1 MQIRCRTASIGDPY
15 THGVVPTKRPFP
27 RLQPAS
33 TSDPSAIRANDWT
46 AFRQLGNLHDHWTL
60 KSWAPGQSGYYWYLT
75 FDDPALT
82 DLAERCQKTLADDG
96 IDPVP
101 LDALHMTLLNV
112 GKVGDVSGE
121 QLAGITAAAR
131 SRLAHIAPFDIE
143 VGPLTGS
150 RSALRF
156 SVAPWDNLLRLHRT
170 LREATAVHR
179 PTSRLAETTELRPHL
194 GIGYINR
201 PQNAAALIAD
211 VAALRDLPPVS
222 VRANKVDLVE
232 LRRDGRRYRWVECA
246 VLPLG

>member
-1 MQIRCRTASIGDPY
+1 M
-15 THGVVPTKRPFP
+15 VPTKRPFP
-27 RLQPAS
+27 LLQPAS

-46 AFRQLGNLHDHWTL
+46 AFRQLGTLHDHWTL
-60 KSWAPGQSGYYWYLT
+60 KSWEPGQSGYYWYLT

-82 DLAERCQKTLADDG
+82 DLAERCQKSLSDDG

-101 LDALHMTLLNV
+101 LDALHMTLLSV

-121 QLAGITAAAR
+121 QLAGIVDAAR
-131 SRLAHIAPFDIE
+131 ARLAGVEPFDVE

-156 SVAPWDNLLRLHRT
+156 SVTPWDSLLKLHRT
-170 LREATAVHR
+170 LREATATHR

-211 VAALRDLPPVS
+211 VAALRDLPPVTVQVS
-222 VRANKVDLVE
+222 KVDLVE
-232 LRRDGRRYRWVECA
+232 LRRDGRQYRWTDRA
-246 VLPLG
+246 VLPLV

>member
-1 MQIRCRTASIGDPY
+1 
-15 THGVVPTKRPFP
+15 VVPTKRPFP
-27 RLQPAS
+27 LPQPAS
-33 TSDPSAIRANDWT
+33 TSDPSAIRSNDWT
-46 AFRQLGNLHDHWTL
+46 AFRQLGNLQDHWTL

-101 LDALHMTLLNV
+101 LDALHITLLSV

-121 QLAGITAAAR
+121 QLAGIAAAAR
-131 SRLAHIAPFDIE
+131 SRLADVAPFDVE

-156 SVAPWDNLLRLHRT
+156 WVTPWDDLLRLHRA

-201 PQNAAALIAD
+201 PQNAAPLITD
-211 VAALRDLPPVS
+211 VAALRDLRPVS
-222 VRANKVDLVE
+222 VRVNKVDLVE
-232 LRRDGRRYRWVECA
+232 LRREGRQYRWAECA